1 MCNAQ
6 SLEYY
11 VWSELTTS
19 LFKGL
24 DTDLC
29 WVIIQCLIF
38 QDWHHWYF
46 WILISGLILFLDFQ
60 FDSSSAVL
68 EASAAASHLGCAA
81 LILSALHNIA
91 TSFLGKLIYLDLHFP
106 LLEGDRRLFELKT
119 KAQIAIWNLNRAGSV
134 PSESQL
140 SLLYPVLLL
149 LTTLGGTFCWWGGKF
164 LFVGGLQ
171 SL

>member
-38 QDWHHWYF
+38 QDWHH
-46 WILISGLILFLDFQ
+46 
-60 FDSSSAVL
+60 
-68 EASAAASHLGCAA
+68 
-81 LILSALHNIA
+81 
-91 TSFLGKLIYLDLHFP
+91 
-106 LLEGDRRLFELKT
+106 
-119 KAQIAIWNLNRAGSV
+119 
-134 PSESQL
+134 
-140 SLLYPVLLL
+140 
-149 LTTLGGTFCWWGGKF
+149 
-164 LFVGGLQ
+164 
-171 SL
+171 